1 VTLFNGPAYIATPAP
16 PQAPPGLFDVAM
28 GPMPFP
34 RPEAQ
39 GGGVI
44 YVPDTCSGPINL
56 RALNCPAVTGA
67 KTFTGIETA
76 VSGAPFAVY
85 SSYTC
90 GSIGFSFDEVRQR
103 VVTRLQ
109 LQEQRAV
116 EKRLWQGDTTQG
128 ITGLFRNAANLGS
141 ASCATEAIQ
150 ILEQALAD
158 NAIVGGLIH
167 ARPGMVAHLAVAMQL
182 DRGVNNKTSR
192 VWMTPLGTPYAFGQG
207 YDGSGPTGQAATA
220 SNEWM
225 YATGRVLV
233 WQDPEIFVPPIGQTM
248 DKTTNQITTIAERVY
263 AVAVECYVGA
273 VQVPRGCVSALG

>member
-1 VTLFNGPAYIATPAP
+1 MTLFNGPAYIATPPP
-16 PQAPPGLFDVAM
+16 PQRPGYGLFDAAL
-28 GPMPFP
+28 GPLPFP

-67 KTFTGIETA
+67 KTFTGIETP

-109 LQEQRAV
+109 LQEERAV
-116 EKRLWQGDTTQG
+116 EKRLWQGDSTQG
-128 ITGLFRNAANLGS
+128 ITGLFLNATNLGV
-141 ASCATEAIQ
+141 ASCATEAIEL
-150 ILEQALAD
+150 LEQGLAD

-167 ARPGMVAHLAVAMQL
+167 ARPGMAAHLAASMQL
-182 DRGVNNKTSR
+182 DRVGPRTWATS
-192 VWMTPLGTPYAFGQG
+192 LGTPYVFGQG
-207 YDGSGPTGQAATA
+207 YDGSGPTGQAATSA
-220 SNEWM
+220 NEWM
-225 YATGRVLV
+225 YATGRITV
-233 WQDPEIFVPPIGQTM
+233 WQDSEIFVPPIGQTM

-263 AVAVECYVGA
+263 AVAVECFVGA
-273 VQVPRGCVSALG
+273 VQVPRGCVAALG